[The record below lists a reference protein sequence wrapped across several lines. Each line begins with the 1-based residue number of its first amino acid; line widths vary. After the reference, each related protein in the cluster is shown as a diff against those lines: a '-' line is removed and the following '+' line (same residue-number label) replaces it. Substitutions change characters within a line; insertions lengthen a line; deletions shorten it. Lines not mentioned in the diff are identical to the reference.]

1 MKNKL
6 HTTCHPELAEGSQ
19 KSTPDNEVKSQT
31 VTEPV
36 EVQQYI

>member
-1 MKNKL
+1 MQQQQHKV
-6 HTTCHPELAEGSQ
+6 CHFELAEGSQ